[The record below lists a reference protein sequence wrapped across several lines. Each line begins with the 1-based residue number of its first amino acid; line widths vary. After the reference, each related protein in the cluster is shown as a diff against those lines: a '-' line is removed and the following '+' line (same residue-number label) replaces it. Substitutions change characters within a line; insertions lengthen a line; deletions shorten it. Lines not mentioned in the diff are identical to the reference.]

1 MRFFKPKALTE
12 LEKEITASLKALKT
26 LSCVDGRLSVEPTE
40 VVDRPGYEAARTAAA
55 SLTHKVNDSAGRR
68 WSQLSDEDLTE
79 LIASQILQAR
89 AAGLSVDDALRSLR
103 TNLVGDEGEPCAPQT
118 IATTEHSVVGPNDEK
133 GGTVEAAQLAYF
145 LLDGAEHVKG
155 LEFSDDQ
162 LIDIARSRS
171 GGKPFC
177 VIRNW
182 ILLDVMVSDKDER
195 ALEAQ
200 GLRPTVM
207 LGRQIVFD
215 SRTQSSRSG
224 GLRSSFMFA
233 LVDSVFESK
242 DTLYFLAGPG
252 LRKHTSLT
260 AVLTLDNVGWRV
272 SKDAT

>member
-26 LSCVDGRLSVEPTE
+26 LSCVDGRVSVEPTE

-55 SLTHKVNDSAGRR
+55 SLTHQGSDSAFGS

-79 LIASQILQAR
+79 LIASQILKAR

-103 TNLVGDEGEPCAPQT
+103 TNLVGGEGEPSPQT
-118 IATTEHSVVGPNDEK
+118 ITTTKHSVVGPNDEK

-145 LLDGAEHVKG
+145 LLDGAEHVEG
-155 LEFSDDQ
+155 LAFSDDH
-162 LIDIARSRS
+162 LIEIARSRS
-171 GGKPFC
+171 GGKPYC

-195 ALEAQ
+195 TLEAQ
-200 GLRPTVM
+200 GLLPTVM
-207 LGRQIVFD
+207 LGRQVVFD
-215 SRTQSSRSG
+215 SRTQGSRPG

-233 LVDSVFESK
+233 LVESVFESK
-242 DTLYFLAGPG
+242 DTLYYLAGPG

-272 SKDAT
+272 TSDAT